1 MSYRRGRGP
10 VSIER
15 KQDLRGGDPGWLV
28 LITLVFLVGVAVLFI
43 FYVKPF

>member
-1 MSYRRGRGP
+1 MSYRRGRNP

-28 LITLVFLVGVAVLFI
+28 LITLVFLVGVGVLFI